1 MDIERL
7 KKTLTKHEACV
18 LMPYE
23 CSSGCL
29 TIGIGRNLDD
39 KGISQKV
46 ADIMLEEDIQDAT
59 ADLEKNIE
67 GFRELPITVQE
78 ALVNMCFN
86 MGISRLMQFKKTL
99 ALIQEG
105 KFVKAGNEALNSK
118 WASQVGYRSVE
129 VAALIKE
136 GSECSKI

>member
-1 MDIERL
+1 M
-7 KKTLTKHEACV
+7 
-18 LMPYE
+18 
-23 CSSGCL
+23 
-29 TIGIGRNLDD
+29 LD
-39 KGISQKV
+39 
-46 ADIMLEEDIQDAT
+46 EDIQDAT
-59 ADLEKNIE
+59 DDLEKNIE
-67 GFRELPITVQE
+67 GFRELPVTVQE